1 MTSIVIT
8 PFDPEHAEELKAFIE
23 NEIDNADFEGEDM
36 PSFIRIEDVTAIKQ
50 HRDRLYA
57 ALDNLMRVTLDAMA
71 ADGYQ
76 LSEQEKAAREQALA
90 AIGNIDK
97 DQL

>member
-1 MTSIVIT
+1 
-8 PFDPEHAEELKAFIE
+8 
-23 NEIDNADFEGEDM
+23 
-36 PSFIRIEDVTAIKQ
+36 
-50 HRDRLYA
+50 
-57 ALDNLMRVTLDAMA
+57 MRVTLDAMA